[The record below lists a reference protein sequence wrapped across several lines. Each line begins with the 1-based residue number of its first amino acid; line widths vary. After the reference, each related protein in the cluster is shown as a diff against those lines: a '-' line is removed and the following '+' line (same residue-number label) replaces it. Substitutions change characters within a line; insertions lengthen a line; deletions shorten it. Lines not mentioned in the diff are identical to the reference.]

1 MPPETTDEFLL
12 YSIAAADET
21 ALLELYRRFS
31 TSVNSLARRIL
42 RSESDSE
49 EVVQD
54 VFVKIWQKALE
65 YAPHKGKVST
75 WILTIAHHSAI
86 DTLRRRT
93 SREALPL
100 LDEEFER
107 TPDLRERRDPLEQ
120 PMLEN
125 ALAKLEPQEK
135 RCIEL
140 AYFEGLS
147 HAQLALRLEMPL
159 GTVKTRIRT
168 GLEKLR
174 QTLGDW

>member
-21 ALLELYRRFS
+21 ALLELYSRYS
-31 TSVNSLARRIL
+31 AAVNSLARRIL
-42 RSESDSE
+42 RSESDAE

-54 VFVKIWQKALE
+54 VFVKLWQKALE

-86 DTLRRRT
+86 DALRRRT
-93 SREALPL
+93 SRDTLPIL
-100 LDEEFER
+100 EEDFER
-107 TPDLRERRDPLEQ
+107 TPDLRDKRDPLEQ
-120 PMLEN
+120 QMLET
-125 ALAKLEPQEK
+125 ALAMLEPQEK
-135 RCIEL
+135 HCIEL

-147 HAQLALRLEMPL
+147 HAQLSLRLEMPL

-174 QTLGDW
+174 NTLGDW

>member
-1 MPPETTDEFLL
+1 MSPDTTDEFLL
-12 YSIAAADET
+12 YSIAAADES
-21 ALLELYRRFS
+21 ALLELYSRYS
-31 TSVNSLARRIL
+31 ASVNSLARRIL
-42 RSESDSE
+42 RSEPDAE
-49 EVVQD
+49 EVLQD

-86 DTLRRRT
+86 DALRRRK
-93 SREALPL
+93 SRETLPI
-100 LDEEFER
+100 LDEEFAQ
-107 TPDLRERRDPLEQ
+107 TPDLRQSRDPLEQ
-120 PMLEN
+120 QLLEN
-125 ALAKLEPQEK
+125 ALAQLEPQEK

-147 HAQLALRLEMPL
+147 HAQLSNRLEMPL

-174 QTLGDW
+174 NTLGDW

>member
-12 YSIAAADET
+12 YSIAASDEA
-21 ALLELYRRFS
+21 ALLELYRRYS
-31 TSVNSLARRIL
+31 AAVNSLARRIL
-42 RSESDSE
+42 RSESDTE
-49 EVVQD
+49 EVLQD
-54 VFVKIWQKALE
+54 VFVKVWQKALE

-86 DTLRRRT
+86 DALRRRQ
-93 SREALPL
+93 SRDTQPVLE
-100 LDEEFER
+100 EEFVQI
-107 TPDLRERRDPLEQ
+107 PDLRQVRDPLEQ
-120 PMLEN
+120 QILET
-125 ALAKLEPQEK
+125 ALARLEPQER

-147 HAQLALRLEMPL
+147 HAQLSSRLEIPL

-174 QTLGDW
+174 NTLGDW

>member
-1 MPPETTDEFLL
+1 MAPDTTDEFLL
-12 YSIAAADET
+12 YSIAAADEA

-31 TSVNSLARRIL
+31 AAVNSLARRIL
-42 RSESDSE
+42 RSESDAE

-54 VFVKIWQKALE
+54 VFVKVWQKALE

-86 DTLRRRT
+86 DALRRRT

-100 LDEEFER
+100 LDEDFER
-107 TPDLRERRDPLEQ
+107 TPDLRDHRDPLEQ
-120 PMLEN
+120 QMLET
-125 ALAKLEPQEK
+125 ALAKLDPQEK

-147 HAQLALRLEMPL
+147 HAQLATRLEMPL

-174 QTLGDW
+174 DTLGDW

>member
-21 ALLELYRRFS
+21 ALLELYGRYS
-31 TSVNSLARRIL
+31 GAVNSLARRIL
-42 RSESDSE
+42 RSESDAE

-54 VFVKIWQKALE
+54 VFVKVWQKALE

-75 WILTIAHHSAI
+75 WLLTIAHHSAI
-86 DTLRRRT
+86 DALRRRT
-93 SREALPL
+93 SRDTLPI
-100 LDEEFER
+100 LDEDFDR
-107 TPDLRERRDPLEQ
+107 TPDLRDKRDPLEQ
-120 PMLEN
+120 QMLET
-125 ALAKLEPQEK
+125 ALSQLEPQEK
-135 RCIEL
+135 HCIEL

-147 HAQLALRLEMPL
+147 HAQLSARLEMPL

-174 QTLGDW
+174 NTLGDW

>member
-1 MPPETTDEFLL
+1 MSPETTDEFLL
-12 YSIAAADET
+12 YSIAAADEA
-21 ALLELYRRFS
+21 ALLELYARYS
-31 TSVNSLARRIL
+31 AAVNSLARRIL
-42 RSESDSE
+42 RSDSDAE

-54 VFVKIWQKALE
+54 VFVKLWQKALE

-86 DTLRRRT
+86 DALRRRT
-93 SREALPL
+93 SRDTLPIL
-100 LDEEFER
+100 EEDFDR
-107 TPDLRERRDPLEQ
+107 TPDLRDKRDPLEQ
-120 PMLEN
+120 QMLET
-125 ALAKLEPQEK
+125 ALAMLEPQEK
-135 RCIEL
+135 HCIEL

-174 QTLGDW
+174 NTLGDW